1 MITLCC
7 ILTNLCKKRAKR
19 LLSSLLVNKNG
30 AQIAL
35 SALFA
40 WCRRRESN
48 SHGRKAHWILSPA
61 RLPVSPLRHFNEPI
75 IATLGLR
82 CQCYLAERKAHGAKR
97 LEVGGESLSALNFI
111 LQKITAKR
119 NDSKLSCLVLNTWMR
134 SALCA
139 LRFADYSSPFS
150 IISMISSV

>member
-35 SALFA
+35 SALCA

-48 SHGRKAHWILSPA
+48 SHGRKAHWILRPELTSK
-61 RLPVSPLRHFNEPI
+61 RWGL
-75 IATLGLR
+75 IAP
-82 CQCYLAERKAHGAKR
+82 
-97 LEVGGESLSALNFI
+97 
-111 LQKITAKR
+111 TAKVFVAITISYP
-119 NDSKLSCLVLNTWMR
+119 SKAS
-134 SALCA
+134 
-139 LRFADYSSPFS
+139 FAITQTELAPFKYHGYVNRYNS
-150 IISMISSV
+150 G